1 MKQLHLD
8 FDAAG
13 RVRPAGRGGWPAA
26 PPGEQPPGRLGGAS
40 VLVAELARIAR
51 ETGRG
56 RKILVA
62 RTRGEGKELLRQV
75 ALRGQSWVGF
85 EVVTVRPLAMSFA
98 AQPLAEAGVRAM
110 DEFDE
115 QALIEEAID
124 EALAAGRGDGS
135 GARFAGLAEKVGF
148 RDAVRHSVTA
158 LRLGG
163 IRAHAVRG
171 GDGPASAREALVVG
185 VLERLEGLL
194 EARGRGDTAMVLE
207 KAAAV
212 VEETRDGSGGPGGGP
227 VPTVPGVPDRDS
239 VPTAPGVPAADVPIL
254 LVPGLSDR
262 GLAGRFVRALERHR
276 GAVLLKTD
284 PVEGLPV
291 PRRVLWEVAPAR
303 GAGSFLHAVEAWVG
317 SCGAAATV
325 PAGESAEGRRGSAS
339 PRIELFAAGSVH
351 DELRGV
357 LRRAIDMGAR
367 WDQVEIVAADPA
379 LYGSALHAL
388 ADSLGVPV
396 TFAVGLPVE
405 RTRPGRV
412 AATYFKWIESGYQ
425 ESLLRTLIESGDLTL
440 PRPHHRLRGPR
451 LARAL
456 RRLRIGWGRD
466 RYLARI
472 DPRLRDL
479 PTLPAG
485 RHEDEEGLARRKRR
499 TEVELR
505 ALRELVAP
513 VLAATPDVRAPEHVA
528 RRGGAQ
534 RGDGGGVSPAQIA
547 TGVKSLLA
555 RVADGTETDDTA
567 RDRLRRR
574 LDRIEAT
581 LTRLTDPPS
590 AMAIVKSLLAIRIPA
605 PRSEGTAPWSSAAGH
620 LYLTDIQHGGA
631 AGRPFTFVVG
641 LDSGRFP
648 GSMVEDPLLHDRD
661 RLRLG
666 QGELP
671 FAGDR
676 AADAR
681 FNLAQLVARVR
692 GTLVLSYARWD
703 PAEARALSPA
713 PELLQALRL
722 REGDP
727 TLDFEELENR
737 LGPSESR
744 LPRPGLRTDL
754 DAGDV
759 WLRALATSDG
769 RLRDGLEVV
778 GQAHRQLEKGMKAAK
793 ALRRNVASVH
803 AGILGT
809 TSPPSSYQD
818 LRGRTLSASR
828 LESLGACPRRF
839 LFNVVLGV
847 RPPDD
852 PEFDPHRWLD
862 ALQRGSLLHDV
873 YERTLREARDR
884 GIEPGDDAFLT
895 LALERADREVART
908 RRRVPSPSPVVRNLE
923 VDALREDVRSFV
935 EMIRGAPPP
944 WTALEMDFGMDDVGV
959 PIPAGEDR
967 AVRVRGRIDRLD
979 DHGSHLLVVDYKTGS
994 DYGHGA
1000 KSGLYRGGRRLQHAL
1015 YTAAVAAT
1023 MGREVHRM
1031 EYHFPTRRGENRIRP
1046 YAVADLRH
1054 GGALVAEMLDGA
1066 ALGWFPA
1073 TDDPDDCRFCDYQE
1087 VCGVKAE
1094 GRGKPSCRFSEWTRG
1109 NLATLP
1115 ELSALRRTRRWEDE
1129 EPLA

>member
-1 MKQLHLD
+1 MTQLRLEFD
-8 FDAAG
+8 GAEPDAASAG
-13 RVRPAGRGGWPAA
+13 ARPSA
-26 PPGEQPPGRLGGAS
+26 RLEGVC

-85 EVVTVRPLAMSFA
+85 EVETVRPLAMRYA
-98 AQPLAEAGVRAM
+98 ANPLAATGTRVM

-115 QALIEEAID
+115 QAMIEEAID
-124 EALAAGRGDGS
+124 ETLAAGRGDGS
-135 GARFAGLAEKVGF
+135 FARFAGLAEKVGF

-163 IRAHAVRG
+163 IRARAVRG
-171 GDGPASAREALVVG
+171 GGGPASARQELVVG

-194 EARGRGDTAMVLE
+194 DAGRRADTAMVLE
-207 KAAAV
+207 TAVRAIEATAARAIGATPVRAIEALPVRRGGAAA
-212 VEETRDGSGGPGGGP
+212 TSIPP
-227 VPTVPGVPDRDS
+227 L
-239 VPTAPGVPAADVPIL
+239 PGVPAEDVPIL

-262 GLAGRFVRALERHR
+262 GLAGRFLRALERHR
-276 GAVLLKTD
+276 GAALLKTD
-284 PVEGLPV
+284 PVEGLAV
-291 PRRVLWEVAPAR
+291 PRGVLWDVAPAR
-303 GAGSFLHAVEAWVG
+303 GGGSFLHAVEAWGG
-317 SCGAAATV
+317 SGGAGATAPV
-325 PAGESAEGRRGSAS
+325 RDPAHGRSRPPR
-339 PRIELFAAGSVH
+339 PRIGLFAAGSVH

-367 WDQVEIVAADPA
+367 WDEVEVVASDPA

-412 AATYFKWIESGYQ
+412 AATYFKWIQSGYQ
-425 ESLLRTLIESGDLTL
+425 ESLLRALVEAGDVIP
-440 PRPHHRLRGPR
+440 PRPRDELGGPR

-456 RRLRIGWGRD
+456 RRLRIGWGRN

-472 DPRLRDL
+472 DRRLGAI
-479 PTLPAG
+479 PTLPPA
-485 RHEDEEGLARRKRR
+485 RHEDEGRLERRKRR
-499 TEVELR
+499 MEEELR
-505 ALRELVAP
+505 ALRALVGP
-513 VLAATPDVRAPEHVA
+513 VLAATPDVDAAERLA
-528 RRGGAQ
+528 RRGAAA
-534 RGDGGGVSPAQIA
+534 RGGRRGVSPAEVA
-547 TGVKSLLA
+547 TGLKSLLA
-555 RVADGTETDDTA
+555 RVADGTDTDDTA
-567 RDRLRRR
+567 RDRLLRT

-581 LTRLTDPPS
+581 LARPTDPAS

-605 PRSEGTAPWSSAAGH
+605 PRTEGTAPWSSAAGH
-620 LYLTDIQHGGA
+620 LYLTDLRHGGA
-631 AGRPFTFVVG
+631 AGRPFTFIVG
-641 LDSGRFP
+641 LDSARFP
-648 GSMVEDPLLHDRD
+648 GSAIEDPLLLDRD

-666 QGELP
+666 HGELP
-671 FAGDR
+671 FASDR

-692 GTLVLSYARWD
+692 GTLVMSYARWD
-703 PAEARALSPA
+703 PAEARGLSPA

-727 TLDFEELENR
+727 TLNFDDLEKR
-737 LGPSESR
+737 LGASESR
-744 LPRPGLRTDL
+744 LPRPDLRTDL

-769 RLRDGLEVV
+769 RLRDGLRAV
-778 GQAHRQLEKGMKAAK
+778 GRAHPRLGMGMAAAAALEEDA
-793 ALRRNVASVH
+793 ASVH
-803 AGILGT
+803 VGILGT
-809 TSPPSSYQD
+809 GPPPPSYEA
-818 LRGRTLSASR
+818 LPGRTLSASR

-847 RPPDD
+847 HPPDD

-873 YERTLREARDR
+873 YERTLRRARDR
-884 GIEPGDDAFLT
+884 GIEPGDDAFLA
-895 LALERADREVART
+895 LALERADREVARM
-908 RRRVPSPSPVVRNLE
+908 RRRVPSPSPVVRDLE
-923 VDALREDVRSFV
+923 VGALREDVRSFV

-944 WTALEMDFGMDDVGV
+944 WTALEMDFGMDDAGV

-967 AVRVRGRIDRLD
+967 VVRVRGRIDRVD
-979 DHGSHLLVVDYKTGS
+979 DHGSHLRVVDYKTGS
-994 DYGHGA
+994 DFGHDA
-1000 KSGLYRGGRRLQHAL
+1000 KAGLYRGGRRLQHAL
-1015 YTAAVAAT
+1015 YTAAVATA
-1023 MGREVHRM
+1023 MERAVDRM

-1054 GGALVAEMLDGA
+1054 GGALVAEMLRGA

-1073 TDDPDDCRFCDYQE
+1073 TDSADDCRFCDYQE
-1087 VCGVKAE
+1087 VCGVGAD
-1094 GRGKPSCRFSEWTRG
+1094 GRGKPSCRFAEWTSR